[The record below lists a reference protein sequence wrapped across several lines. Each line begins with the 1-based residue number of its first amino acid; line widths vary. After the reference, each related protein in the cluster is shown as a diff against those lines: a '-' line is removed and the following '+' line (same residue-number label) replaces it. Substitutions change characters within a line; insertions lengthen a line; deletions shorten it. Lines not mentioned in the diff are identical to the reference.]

1 MENINY
7 LEIPQITISYSLK
20 QKGKR
25 AIVRSSIDAANVFRT
40 VFDSFIDHHEEFYV
54 LYLSRMNRALGV
66 MSIGKGGIS
75 ECPIDIKIIM
85 QGAIKSLA
93 SSVILCHNHPS
104 GSIDPSPQDDFL
116 TRKVKDAGKILDIQV
131 NDHIILTDESYY
143 SYADED
149 RIH

>member
-7 LEIPQITISYSLK
+7 LEIPQISISYSLK
-20 QKGKR
+20 QKSKR
-25 AIVRSSIDAANVFRT
+25 VVVRSSTDAVNVFRI

-54 LYLSRMNRALGV
+54 LYLSRMNRVLGV

-75 ECPIDIKIIM
+75 ECPFDVKIIM
-85 QGAIKSLA
+85 QGALKSHA
-93 SSVILCHNHPS
+93 SGLILCHNHPS
-104 GSIDPSPQDDFL
+104 GSLDPSIQDDFM